1 MHGVIKQFID
11 VNSKEGNIL
20 MLQELQQE
28 IEKGILSAGDYCVEI
43 SYLKSAINN

>member
-28 IEKGILSAGDYCVEI
+28 IEKGILSATDYMLEI
-43 SYLKSAINN
+43 SYLKSAIK

>member
-11 VNSKEGNIL
+11 VNSKEGNET

-28 IEKGILSAGDYCVEI
+28 IEKGILSAADYHVEI
-43 SYLKSAINN
+43 SYLKSAIK

>member
-1 MHGVIKQFID
+1 MHGVIKQLID

-28 IEKGILSAGDYCVEI
+28 IEKGILSATDYRLEI
-43 SYLKSAINN
+43 SYLKSAIK